1 MIVEAED
8 LIVDIILFELKND
21 RAGENVVL
29 VAENSRKVVI
39 IFDIISLFVDR
50 VFPVNS
56 YVFVNLFRRD
66 VYNITDERNEL
77 EASI

>member
-1 MIVEAED
+1 MIVEVED

-21 RAGENVVL
+21 RVGENVVL
-29 VAENSRKVVI
+29 VVENSRKVVI

-56 YVFVNLFRRD
+56 YVFVNPFRRD
-66 VYNITDERNEL
+66 VYNMMDEKN
-77 EASI
+77 